1 MSDITKQLTAEE
13 VDVIILRIRTSATLL
28 RHDLL
33 ALYDGNAHRAKG
45 SASFEE
51 FCRTYL
57 EISLDATHIRHLRR
71 WARIER
77 DIAPPEEAP
86 VLLTQL
92 QYRALSPFEDVAE
105 QRAVFK
111 EFATA
116 LATGNV
122 RSAGLLENIAAR
134 RLKAL
139 QAAPGATAAA
149 PSPAPPVAPSP
160 AAPGATA
167 VAAPDPAPGDPWADE
182 EEEDETDQEPIVAV
196 YVSTTTTNR
205 ADRRKITCRLP
216 DGYMVEVIVPVRDLR

>member
-1 MSDITKQLTAEE
+1 MSNLTKQLTATE
-13 VDVIILRIRTSATLL
+13 VDAIILRIRTSATLL

-57 EISLDATHIRHLRR
+57 EISLDATHIRHMRQ
-71 WARIER
+71 WARAER
-77 DIAPPEEAP
+77 ELAPTADEP
-86 VLLTQL
+86 VVLTKS
-92 QYRALSPFEDVAE
+92 QYLALSPFEDDMRSVVYRE
-105 QRAVFK
+105 YRQ
-111 EFATA
+111 A

-122 RSAGLLENIAAR
+122 RQTGLLENIAAR

-139 QAAPGATAAA
+139 
-149 PSPAPPVAPSP
+149 P

-167 VAAPDPAPGDPWADE
+167 VAAVPAPAPAIPAPSPAAPAPDPAPGDPWADE

>member
-1 MSDITKQLTAEE
+1 MSNLTKQLTATE
-13 VDVIILRIRTSATLL
+13 VDAIILRIRTSATLL

-57 EISLDATHIRHLRR
+57 EISLDATHLRHMRR

-86 VLLTQL
+86 VVLSQA

-122 RSAGLLENIAAR
+122 RSEGLLENIAAR

-139 QAAPGATAAA
+139 QAAPGATAVAA
-149 PSPAPPVAPSP
+149 VPAPAPAIPAPSP
-160 AAPGATA
+160 AAP
-167 VAAPDPAPGDPWADE
+167 APDPAPGDPWADE